1 MFYVKNMINLRNDYN
16 IIGDNKILEELLKYS
31 DEKYVGYGED
41 KVSLELCAIMKDK
54 TGLDVETFV
63 LPGGTATNVIGLCEM
78 LKYPYE
84 AVMTVSSSHI
94 NVHETGALEATG
106 HKIIYVPNILGKIDI
121 KKIEETFNNY
131 SDNHMVLP
139 KALYISNATELG
151 EVYTIDELKEIS
163 KICKKLGLYFF
174 IDGARLSLA
183 LACEQY
189 NLKDI
194 ANLCDMFYLGGT
206 KIGLPFGELLVI
218 TNDELKHNFKYLIKN
233 KLGLFAIGFVGAIMF
248 KRLLQDD
255 YYLFLAKKEIEKAD
269 ILRKELNK
277 YLIYPNNTNQ
287 VFIKVNYDL
296 FNVLKEKVEFEVWE
310 RHQDY
315 VVIRF
320 VTSIKTTIDEIKE
333 VVKLFK

>member
-1 MFYVKNMINLRNDYN
+1 MINLRNDYN
-16 IIGDNKILEELLKYS
+16 IIGDKKILEELIKYS
-31 DEKYVGYGED
+31 DYKYIGYGED
-41 KVSLELCAIMKDK
+41 IVSKELSQMMKEK
-54 TGLDVETFV
+54 TGRDVDTFV

-84 AVMTVSSSHI
+84 AVMTISSSHI

-121 KKIEETFNNY
+121 TKIEETFNNY

-151 EVYTIDELKEIS
+151 EVYSIDELKEIS

-174 IDGARLSLA
+174 MDGARLSLA
-183 LACEQY
+183 LACECY

-218 TNDELKHNFKYLIKN
+218 TNDELKTNFKYLIKN
-233 KLGLFAIGFVGAIMF
+233 KLGLFAKGFVGAIMF
-248 KRLLQDD
+248 KRLIQDD
-255 YYLFLAKKEIEKAD
+255 YYLDLAKIEIERAN
-269 ILRKELNK
+269 ILRKELK
-277 YLIYPNNTNQ
+277 DYLIYPNNTNQ
-287 VFIKVNYDL
+287 IFIKINYEL
-296 FNVLKEKVEFEVWE
+296 FNKLKEKIEFEVWE
-310 RHQDY
+310 KHQDY
-315 VVIRF
+315 LVIRF
-320 VTSIKTTIDEIKE
+320 VTSIKTTIDEINE
-333 VVKLFK
+333 VVKMFR